1 MSINNRF
8 LLFFA
13 IPIIFIL
20 WAAKTSGILG
30 VIVYILESFVGVIL
44 LEIVNYARH
53 YGLFRKET
61 SPGEYE

>member
-1 MSINNRF
+1 MSVNNRF

-13 IPIIFIL
+13 VPIVFIL
-20 WAAKTSGILG
+20 WAAKTAGLMG
-30 VIVYILESFVGVIL
+30 VLVYILESFVGVIL

-53 YGLFRKET
+53 YGLLRKEI